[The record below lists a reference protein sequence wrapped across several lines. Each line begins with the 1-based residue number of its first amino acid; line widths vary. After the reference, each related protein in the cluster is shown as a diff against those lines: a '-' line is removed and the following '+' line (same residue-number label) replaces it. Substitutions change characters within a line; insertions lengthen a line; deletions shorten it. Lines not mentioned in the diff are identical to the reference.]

1 MNGHGFFI
9 HEMFRLSGML
19 NKALCSFEKLPI
31 VIYTEKDPDWN
42 EYHEMYEL
50 RQEEGSDDV
59 LADE

>member
-9 HEMFRLSGML
+9 HEM
-19 NKALCSFEKLPI
+19 NKALSSFEKLPI